1 MSRLSPNDDYDFNI
15 YVDHSDFSYPMDS
28 DEISGVSPKPVD
40 IQDEEESEL
49 HPSIEADEHA
59 TAMGEEDKHASA
71 LDEEMRHQD
80 EGADSSSQHDEDV
93 FSDKSHRSS
102 IGSYDGGSESGKG
115 SGDNT
120 TTIRSPRISEI
131 GQYDKED
138 FIPTA
143 RGTPRPPFRTPSD
156 VRAMQMSS
164 PTPSVLGSPRA
175 AKKGFPTVSR
185 LGTPSGSAQYSPKR
199 KSTPPRFKSRLEAP
213 LVLLHVTLL
222 PLRWVWGDIV
232 NNLDPTEMSNQA
244 KALRDAWQ
252 MLQDRV
258 GDTVIERGILLGHPQ
273 NDYEVL
279 EERLL
284 EALELPLR
292 RRARILE
299 CGHYLGPANE
309 STISDDDDS
318 EDDYEEDRRH
328 AGNKRHWCKTCKH
341 DIRYE
346 SLGANKIFRVKVYA
360 SNGLMKAG
368 AWAAC
373 WKEMERV
380 DVELEPIVDGAVQD
394 EIVRLAAQQDHH
406 LEQEEDD
413 SFAEDVAQE
422 REQER
427 QDKKRDSFH
436 SDTGTAPRDSGHE
449 RSESEERRQR
459 DAERLREIYGHTPPP
474 AEDHPEDSFAHQESQ
489 SYNAGPSPRSPSEG
503 AYERRDSRRQ
513 TPQSASMPQLLI
525 QSARVLVQD
534 RKNIVIFTL
543 GVLVLM
549 LALRNPPRLL
559 TQEPSMHS
567 INHLAEGH
575 QRTPAMDV
583 PEVAIYQEYQS
594 PIVVEQ
600 EGPSVESIMAM
611 AGYEQPYAAM
621 PDKSPQAVDPM
632 TEAPS
637 SLVSEEAIPV
647 AAQEVDEVAPVEVKE
662 QEIAAPAQEE
672 PQPISEEAE
681 PVVSVAPEV
690 EEIIETVTQKRVV
703 KVVHT
708 VTETETQTQTQTS
721 TQTLQVQATQVV
733 EVPLEKS
740 EDEAPEAEPS
750 VDAEEASASL
760 GAEAV
765 AETHEAPE
773 PKPEREPI
781 IVEASFASA
790 APLDF
795 ELDDEP
801 FDEYP
806 SAASSP
812 EAELEVDV
820 ASSSP
825 AAAPTI
831 SAEAGEE
838 EEEAVVVDVVPE
850 PTPTPLTAAEVEAL
864 LEEQDAAK
872 PEEEEEE
879 AELAAAALP
888 TSPFVDLG
896 ELPAIEAADQPDAK
910 DTSPSPLRRAAAA
923 ARAEEEEEEPFTL
936 AKACEAFLVS
946 RELLQQHG
954 LRAAADPEEP
964 EATTP
969 AEDLVCGGAC

>member
-1 MSRLSPNDDYDFNI
+1 MPRLSPNDDNDFNI
-15 YVDHSDFSYPMDS
+15 YVDHSNFSYRMDS

-49 HPSIEADEHA
+49 HPSIEVDEHA
-59 TAMGEEDKHASA
+59 AAMGEEDKHASV
-71 LDEEMRHQD
+71 LEEEMHHQD

-102 IGSYDGGSESGKG
+102 IGSYDAGSESGKG
-115 SGDNT
+115 SREGDNM

-156 VRAMQMSS
+156 VRAMQMES

-232 NNLDPTEMSNQA
+232 NNLDPAEMSNQA
-244 KALRDAWQ
+244 KTLRDAWQ

-284 EALELPLR
+284 DALELPLR

-328 AGNKRHWCKTCKH
+328 AGNKRHWCTTCKH

-394 EIVRLAAQQDHH
+394 EIVRLAAQQEHH

-413 SFAEDVAQE
+413 SFAEEAAEE
-422 REQER
+422 REHQR

-436 SDTGTAPRDSGHE
+436 SDAGAASRESGHE
-449 RSESEERRQR
+449 RSESAERRRR

-474 AEDHPEDSFAHQESQ
+474 AEDHTQDAFGHQESQ
-489 SYNAGPSPRSPSEG
+489 SYNAGASPRSPSED
-503 AYERRDSRRQ
+503 AYERRHTRRQ
-513 TPQSASMPQLLI
+513 PPQSASMPQLLI

-549 LALRNPPRLL
+549 LALRNAPRPL

-567 INHLAEGH
+567 VNHLAEVH
-575 QRTPAMDV
+575 QRAPVIEV
-583 PEVAIYQEYQS
+583 PEAAIYQEYQS

-621 PDKSPQAVDPM
+621 PDKSPQAIDHM

-637 SLVSEEAIPV
+637 TPITEEATQDV
-647 AAQEVDEVAPVEVKE
+647 AQEVDQVIPAEAKE
-662 QEIAAPAQEE
+662 EEIAAPAQEE
-672 PQPISEEAE
+672 PQPVPEEAE
-681 PVVSVAPEV
+681 PAGHVAPEV

-703 KVVHT
+703 KVVHI

-733 EVPLEKS
+733 EMPVETF
-740 EDEAPEAEPS
+740 EETIPEAEPTL
-750 VDAEEASASL
+750 DAQDASASSD
-760 GAEAV
+760 AEPI

-773 PKPEREPI
+773 PKPGREPI
-781 IVEASFASA
+781 IVEASFASTS
-790 APLDF
+790 PLDL
-795 ELDDEP
+795 ELELGAP
-801 FDEYP
+801 FDEEP
-806 SAASSP
+806 SAP
-812 EAELEVDV
+812 E
-820 ASSSP
+820 P
-825 AAAPTI
+825 AAQIETSTPDPAPI
-831 SAEAGEE
+831 SDTEE
-838 EEEAVVVDVVPE
+838 DAVPE
-850 PTPTPLTAAEVEAL
+850 PTQTPLTAAEVEAL
-864 LEEQDAAK
+864 LEEQDAAT
-872 PEEEEEE
+872 PEEEEEMGP
-879 AELAAAALP
+879 AAPLP
-888 TSPFVDLG
+888 SSPFVDLG
-896 ELPAIEAADQPDAK
+896 ELPAIEA
-910 DTSPSPLRRAAAA
+910 SPSPLQD
-923 ARAEEEEEEPFTL
+923 EEEEEEPFTL

-946 RELLQQHG
+946 RELLQRG
-954 LRAAADPEEP
+954 VGVADGEEP

>member
-115 SGDNT
+115 PGDNM
-120 TTIRSPRISEI
+120 TTIRSPGISDI

-232 NNLDPTEMSNQA
+232 NNLDPAEMSNQA

-413 SFAEDVAQE
+413 SFAEDVAEE
-422 REQER
+422 REQQR

-449 RSESEERRQR
+449 RSESAERRRR

-474 AEDHPEDSFAHQESQ
+474 AEDHPQDSFAHQESQ
-489 SYNAGPSPRSPSEG
+489 SYNTGPSPRSPSEG

-513 TPQSASMPQLLI
+513 PPQSASMPELLI

-534 RKNIVIFTL
+534 RKNLVIFTL

-549 LALRNPPRLL
+549 LALRNSPRSL

-575 QRTPAMDV
+575 QRAPAMDV
-583 PEVAIYQEYQS
+583 PEAAIYQEYQS

-637 SLVSEEAIPV
+637 SLVSEEAPPV
-647 AAQEVDEVAPVEVKE
+647 AAQEVDPVAPVEAKE
-662 QEIAAPAQEE
+662 QEIAAPAQEK
-672 PQPISEEAE
+672 PQPVSEEAE

-733 EVPLEKS
+733 EVPVEKS
-740 EDEAPEAEPS
+740 EDEAPAEAEPS

-765 AETHEAPE
+765 AETPE

-781 IVEASFASA
+781 IVEASFASSA

-801 FDEYP
+801 FFDEYP
-806 SAASSP
+806 SAASP
-812 EAELEVDV
+812 EAQLEVDVDV

-825 AAAPTI
+825 APTI
-831 SAEAGEE
+831 NAEAE
-838 EEEAVVVDVVPE
+838 EEEAVVVPE
-850 PTPTPLTAAEVEAL
+850 PTPLTAAEVEAL

-872 PEEEEEE
+872 PEEQEEEE
-879 AELAAAALP
+879 AAPLP

-896 ELPAIEAADQPDAK
+896 ELPALEAADQPDAK
-910 DTSPSPLRRAAAA
+910 DTSPSPLRSKAAQA
-923 ARAEEEEEEPFTL
+923 EEEEPFTL

-946 RELLQQHG
+946 RELLHG
-954 LRAAADPEEP
+954 LRATAAETDPEEP

-969 AEDLVCGGAC
+969 AEDLGLCGDGC